1 MRETENGRGR
11 DAEAERRVYE
21 KQRDREAVGDRE
33 AHRETHRE
41 MQGNTQRYTQNTLRH
56 RDIEIQRHTQCQT
69 KTQRHTDCERKTR
82 QRHRDI

>member
-1 MRETENGRGR
+1 MQRQRQR
-11 DAEAERRVYE
+11 MAEAETQRDVYE

-56 RDIEIQRHTQCQT
+56 RDIEIQRHTQ
-69 KTQRHTDCERKTR
+69 
-82 QRHRDI
+82 